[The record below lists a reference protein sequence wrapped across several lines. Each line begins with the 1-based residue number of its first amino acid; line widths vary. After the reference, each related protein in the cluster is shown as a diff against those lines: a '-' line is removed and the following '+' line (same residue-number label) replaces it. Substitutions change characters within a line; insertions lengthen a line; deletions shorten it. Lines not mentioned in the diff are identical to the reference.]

1 MAKLKLGNI
10 RGPKGATGDRGP
22 QGPQGPQGPTGH
34 NGERGPKGDKGD
46 TSYTAREITN
56 YNTSDPRPVKI
67 WVGTQTEYDEQ
78 KDSITSDTLVFIKE

>member
-1 MAKLKLGNI
+1 MGVKYLGLI
-10 RGPKGATGDRGP
+10 DGPDNLVTK
-22 QGPQGPQGPTGH
+22 
-34 NGERGPKGDKGD
+34 EYVDKKSD
-46 TSYTAREITN
+46 EIKTAREITN